1 MFKELLAKMLSVKFS
16 DIIVFGLM
24 NADGKQA
31 DVRFAV
37 HDASAYYRPEKL
49 HAEMAAFKNE
59 VRSRVVPWTQCL
71 GE

>member
-24 NADGKQA
+24 NTDGKQA
-31 DVRFAV
+31 DIRFAV
-37 HDASAYYRPEKL
+37 HDGSAYYRPEKL